1 MSWLTASIVMV
12 DSIASVKMDMKVQVP
27 IAVTSTNVQEDL
39 IIAAQ
44 MVHVSTTQVTSLV
57 NAMMDTQV
65 MASPAMTSTN
75 VLLELITAM

>member
-39 IIAAQ
+39 ITAAQ
-44 MVHVSTTQVTSLV
+44 MVHVSITQVTSLV

-65 MASPAMTSTN
+65 MA
-75 VLLELITAM
+75 